1 MNRLSGP
8 AGNGRTLPPLRAALA
23 AAAVLAALLLFIW
36 YFLRIDTSGTTLAL
50 DWISIRAGLEHGN
63 LTYAPDNGL
72 RYPPWSA
79 ALLLPLGRIPTNA
92 GWGIVAFLTLAVL
105 PFCLPRDSVP
115 GRAWL
120 AGIPLLALSFPAVRT
135 MADGNVEFLIL
146 AGIVL
151 LETGLVRKNP
161 ILLGLGVLLAATK
174 VQETWILILCL
185 PLWMRGGW
193 TRRKFILA
201 LGTAAAVGIP
211 AMLWKGRDWLQSVF
225 TSPYRGSVMDSSL
238 LTTVQRAG
246 LPAAGALAVWL
257 LLLGVTAYL
266 ALRFERGFSLEGLG
280 FLLAASLLLAPYAA
294 GNNVLILYAAA
305 IVPLAITR
313 RREGVLLAV
322 LINLPY
328 LLVPFREIQFRYSAG
343 YWTAVLGLAWVLFAV
358 RTRLRCRP
366 LARAAD
372 GRPEAETPA
381 AESRIA

>member
-1 MNRLSGP
+1 MNRPSGP
-8 AGNGRTLPPLRAALA
+8 AGNGRILPPLRAALA

-36 YFLRIDTSGTTLAL
+36 YFMRIDTTGTTLAL
-50 DWISIRAGLEHGN
+50 DWISIRAGLEHWN

-105 PFCLPRDSVP
+105 PLCLPRDTVS
-115 GRAWL
+115 GKAWL
-120 AGIPLLALSFPAVRT
+120 AGIPLLALSYPAVRT

-185 PLWMRGGW
+185 PLLLGSGW
-193 TRRKFILA
+193 TRRKLLLA
-201 LGTAAAVGIP
+201 SGVAAGIGIP
-211 AMLWKGRDWLQSVF
+211 AMLWKGLDWLQSVF
-225 TSPYRGSVMDSSL
+225 TSPYRGSIMDSSL

-246 LPAAGALAVWL
+246 LPAAGALAVWI
-257 LLLGVTAYL
+257 LLLGVTAFL

-305 IVPLAITR
+305 VVPLAITR
-313 RREGVLLAV
+313 RWEGVLLAV

-328 LLVPFREIQFRYSAG
+328 LMVPFREMQFRYSAG
-343 YWTAVLGLAWVLFAV
+343 YWTAVLGLAWMVFAV
-358 RTRLRCRP
+358 RGLIRRGP
-366 LARAAD
+366 LPQPAD
-372 GRPEAETPA
+372 ALA
-381 AESRIA
+381 AEG